1 MSKSVVTRKDEGETL
16 QILGTQTRFLCLP
29 KQTDQK
35 WSLLE
40 VSLPKGAGAP
50 PHRHPWDEAYYVV
63 DGTVRFVIDGVP
75 QLLNAGD
82 FLYAPANTV
91 HAFAGHS
98 DLISKVIVF
107 DAPAHA
113 ETFFREVDRDVK
125 SMPADLGKMLAI
137 GESHQV
143 MFTLAPH

>member
-1 MSKSVVTRKDEGETL
+1 MSVITRKNEGETL

-29 KQTDQK
+29 KQTNQK

-50 PHRHPWDEAYYVV
+50 PHQHPWDEAYYVV
-63 DGTVRFVIDGVP
+63 TGTVSFVIEGVP
-75 QLLNAGD
+75 HILSDGD

-91 HAFAGHS
+91 HAFEGFS
-98 DLISKVIVF
+98 DQISKLIVF

-113 ETFFREVDRDVK
+113 ETFFREIDREVKVMPVD
-125 SMPADLGKMLAI
+125 LEKMLAI

-143 MFTLAPH
+143 KFALGPD